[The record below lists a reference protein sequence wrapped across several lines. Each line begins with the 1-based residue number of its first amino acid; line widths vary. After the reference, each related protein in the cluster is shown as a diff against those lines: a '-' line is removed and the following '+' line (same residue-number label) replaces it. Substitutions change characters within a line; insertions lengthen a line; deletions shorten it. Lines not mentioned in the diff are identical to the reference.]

1 MEDNRTKQELINEN
15 IELKA
20 SLARLSD
27 KLQNI
32 TYNAEKD
39 IEQRLANTIYHLP
52 LAIIN
57 TDRHGYITG
66 VNPAFLK
73 IFDLQAADLID
84 KQNIKFFAPFQ
95 NTPLKQKLDSLIDE
109 KLDFDI
115 ELPFTHNNR
124 DTFFRCRGIMVSSK
138 LSHGVSFILII
149 GDVSKRKL
157 TEQELIKALQKA
169 EESDKLKT
177 AFLSSMSHEIRTPM
191 NHIVGFTEFL
201 KDPGLPHQE
210 REEYAQIVSDSSQV
224 LLKLIDDII
233 DIARIEAGQLLANK
247 SIFPVNEL
255 LKGLHRSFNEM
266 RLKRGITAVSFL
278 LHLPDIQGI
287 TYLKSDAV
295 RLQQILAIFLDNA
308 FKFTAKGVIRLGY
321 EIHQQKIVFFVKDSG
336 EGIDPEK
343 HELIFKRF
351 RQLDY
356 SSTKKYGGTGL
367 GLAIAKGLAD
377 LLEANII
384 LDSYPGNGSTF
395 KIELPG
401 LLIQKSHQQDTAF
414 NQGAL
419 SFDWT
424 NKTFLIVEDERTNF
438 NLLMIMLRPS
448 KVNIM
453 WAQDGR
459 EAVVLMQE
467 HKDVI
472 DLVLMD
478 IRLPVLNG
486 YDATRAIKSIRPE
499 VPVIA
504 QTAYA
509 MDIEVT
515 KAIEAGCNDYVTKPI
530 DRNLLLERIA
540 LHLSVSKGLENTP

>member
-15 IELKA
+15 AELKA
-20 SLARLSD
+20 ALARLSD

-32 TYNAEKD
+32 TYNTERD
-39 IEQRLANTIYHLP
+39 IEQRLATTIHHLP
-52 LAIIN
+52 LAIVN

-73 IFDLQAADLID
+73 TFDLHAVDLID
-84 KQNIKFFAPFQ
+84 KQNIKFFPPFQ
-95 NTPLKQKLDSLIDE
+95 DTPLKEKLDSLINE
-109 KLDFDI
+109 KLNFDI
-115 ELPFTHNNR
+115 ELPFSHNNR
-124 DTFFRCRGIMVSSK
+124 DTFFRCRGIVVSSMM
-138 LSHGVSFILII
+138 SESVSFILII

-157 TEQELIKALQKA
+157 TEQELIKALYKA

-177 AFLSSMSHEIRTPM
+177 AFLASMSHEIRTPM

-201 KDPGLPHQE
+201 KDPGLPQNE

-233 DIARIEAGQLLANK
+233 DIARIEAGQMITNK
-247 SIFPVNEL
+247 SMFPVNEL
-255 LKGLHRSFNEM
+255 LKGLHRNFNEM
-266 RLKRGITAVSFL
+266 RLRKGITSISFL
-278 LHLPDIQGI
+278 LHLPEIKGVP
-287 TYLKSDAV
+287 YLKSDAV
-295 RLQQILAIFLDNA
+295 RVQQILTIFLDNA
-308 FKFTAKGVIRLGY
+308 FKFTTNGIIKIGY
-321 EIHQQKIVFFVKDSG
+321 EINQNNIAFFVKDSG
-336 EGIDPEK
+336 EGIDPDK

-356 SSTKKYGGTGL
+356 SSTKKYSGTGL

-377 LLEANII
+377 LLEGTIS
-384 LDSYPGNGSTF
+384 LDSFPGNGSTF
-395 KIELPG
+395 KFELPG
-401 LLIQKSHQQDTAF
+401 LLIQKTHHDDKNFSQET
-414 NQGAL
+414 L

-424 NKTFLIVEDERTNF
+424 NKTFLVVEDERTNY
-438 NLLMIMLRPS
+438 NLLVIMLRPS
-448 KVNIM
+448 KVKII

-459 EAVVLMQE
+459 EAVELMQI
-467 HKDVI
+467 HKDSI

-478 IRLPVLNG
+478 IRLPILNG

-509 MDIEVT
+509 MDVEVT

-540 LHLSVSKGLENTP
+540 LHLSVVKDLTAGS